1 MIAGNLLSHNI
12 IPLRTSDSGAEA
24 LGIMNDFYVRHLPI
38 VNDKQLLGLISEDDI
53 LEHDIEEAVGSY
65 QLSMTKPYVKDTD
78 HLYDVLKILSEYKL
92 TIVPVIDSESNYK
105 GLISQDDLVRY
116 FANTGSFTE
125 PGSIVV
131 LEMHRRDYSLVE
143 ISRIVEEES
152 AAILSTFITSSLDN
166 DRIDV
171 TVKINRQDF
180 KLQRIIASF
189 ERFEYNIKA
198 SFQEADYFD
207 GLQERYDSL
216 MNYLN
221 V

>member
-12 IPLRTSDSGAEA
+12 IPLRTSDTGAEA

-78 HLYDVLKILSEYKL
+78 HLYDVLKIISEYKL
-92 TIVPVIDSESNYK
+92 TVVPVIDSESNYK

-125 PGSIVV
+125 PGSIIV
-131 LEMHRRDYSLVE
+131 LEMHRRDYSLAE

-152 AAILSTFITSSLDN
+152 AAILSTFITSSLEN
-166 DRIDV
+166 ERIDV
-171 TVKINRQDF
+171 TVKINKQDF

-189 ERFEYNIKA
+189 ERYEYNIKA

>member
-12 IPLRTSDSGAEA
+12 IPLRTSDTGAEA

-65 QLSMTKPYVKDTD
+65 QLSMTKPYVKDVD

-92 TIVPVIDSESNYK
+92 TVVPVIDEENNYK

-125 PGSIVV
+125 PGSIIV
-131 LEMHRRDYSLVE
+131 LEMHRRDYSLAE
-143 ISRIVEEES
+143 ISRIVESES
-152 AAILSTFITSSLDN
+152 AAILSTFITSNLETE
-166 DRIDV
+166 RIDV
-171 TVKINRQDF
+171 TIKINRQDMQ
-180 KLQRIIASF
+180 LHRIIASF

-207 GLQERYDSL
+207 GLQERFDSL

>member
-1 MIAGNLLSHNI
+1 MIAENLLSHTI
-12 IPLRTSDSGAEA
+12 IPLRTSDSGEEA

-38 VNDKQLLGLISEDDI
+38 VNDKQLLGMIAEDEI
-53 LEHDIEEAVGSY
+53 LEYDIEEPIGSY
-65 QLSMTKPYVKDTD
+65 SLSMTKPYVKEKD

-92 TIVPVIDSESNYK
+92 TVVPVVDAEGNYK

-125 PGSIVV
+125 PGSIIV
-131 LEMHRRDYSLVE
+131 LEMNKRDYSLAE
-143 ISRIVEEES
+143 ISRIVESEG
-152 AAILSTFITSSLDN
+152 AAILSTFITSNLETE
-166 DRIDV
+166 RIDV
-171 TVKINRQDF
+171 TVKINRQDLQ
-180 KLQRIIASF
+180 LQRIISSF
-189 ERFEYNIKA
+189 TRFEYTIKA

-216 MNYLN
+216 MSYLN

>member
-12 IPLRTSDSGAEA
+12 IPLRTSDTGAEA

-65 QLSMTKPYVKDTD
+65 RLSMTKPYVKDTD
-78 HLYDVLKILSEYKL
+78 HLYDVLKILSEYQL
-92 TIVPVIDSESNYK
+92 TIVPVIDVENNYK

-125 PGSIVV
+125 PGSIIVIG
-131 LEMHRRDYSLVE
+131 MHRRDYSLAE
-143 ISRIVEEES
+143 ISRIVESED
-152 AAILSTFITSSLDN
+152 AAILSTFITSNLQN

-171 TVKINRQDF
+171 TIKINRQDF
-180 KLQRIIASF
+180 KLHRIIASF
-189 ERFEYNIKA
+189 ERFEYEVKA

>member
-1 MIAGNLLSHNI
+1 MIAGNLLSHTI

-38 VNDKQLLGLISEDDI
+38 VNDKQLLGLIAEDEI
-53 LEHDIEEAVGSY
+53 LEYDIEEPIGSY
-65 QLSMTKPYVKDTD
+65 SLSMTKPYVRETD
-78 HLYDVLKILSEYKL
+78 HLYDVLKILSEYQL
-92 TIVPVIDSESNYK
+92 TVVPVVDAEDNYK

-125 PGSIVV
+125 PGSIIV
-131 LEMHRRDYSLVE
+131 LEMNKRDYSLAE
-143 ISRIVEEES
+143 ISRIVESEG
-152 AAILSTFITSSLDN
+152 AAILSTFITSNLETE
-166 DRIDV
+166 RIDV
-171 TVKINRQDF
+171 TVKINRQD
-180 KLQRIIASF
+180 LQLHRIISSF
-189 ERFEYNIKA
+189 ERFEYTIKA

-216 MNYLN
+216 MSYLN

>member
-1 MIAGNLLSHNI
+1 MIAGNLLSHTI
-12 IPLRTSDSGAEA
+12 IPLRTSDTGAEA
-24 LGIMNDFYVRHLPI
+24 LGIMSDFYVRHLPI

-53 LEHDIEEAVGSY
+53 LEHDVEEAVGSY

-92 TIVPVIDSESNYK
+92 TVVPVIDVESNYK

-125 PGSIVV
+125 PGSIIV
-131 LEMHRRDYSLVE
+131 LEMNRRDYSLAE
-143 ISRIVEEES
+143 ISRIVESES
-152 AAILSTFITSSLDN
+152 AAILSTFITSNLETDF
-166 DRIDV
+166 IDV

-180 KLQRIIASF
+180 QLQRILASF
-189 ERFEYNIKA
+189 ERFEYKIKA

>member
-1 MIAGNLLSHNI
+1 MIAKNLLSHSI
-12 IPLRTSDSGAEA
+12 IPLRTSDTGAEA
-24 LGIMNDFYVRHLPI
+24 LGIMSDFYVRHLPI

-53 LEHDIEEAVGSY
+53 LEYDVEEAVGSY
-65 QLSMTKPYVKDTD
+65 QLSMNRPYVKDTD
-78 HLYDVLKILSEYKL
+78 HLYDVLKTLSEFQL
-92 TIVPVIDSESNYK
+92 TVVPVVDAEDNYK

-131 LEMHRRDYSLVE
+131 LEMHKKDYSLAE
-143 ISRIVEEES
+143 ISRIVESES
-152 AAILSTFITSSLDN
+152 AAILSTFITSNLDSE
-166 DRIDV
+166 RIDV
-171 TVKINRQDF
+171 TVKINKQDF
-180 KLQRIIASF
+180 QLQRIIASF
-189 ERFEYNIKA
+189 ERFDYTIKA

>member
-1 MIAGNLLSHNI
+1 MIAENLLSHNI
-12 IPLRTSDSGAEA
+12 IPLRTSDTGAEA

-53 LEHDIEEAVGSY
+53 LEHDIEEPVGSY
-65 QLSMTKPYVKDTD
+65 QLSMTKPYVKSTD
-78 HLYDVLKILSEYKL
+78 HLYEVLKILSEYKL
-92 TIVPVIDSESNYK
+92 TVVPVVDTESNYK

-131 LEMHRRDYSLVE
+131 LEMNKRDYSLAE
-143 ISRIVEEES
+143 ISRIVESEN
-152 AAILSTFITSSLDN
+152 AAILSTFITSNLES

-180 KLQRIIASF
+180 QLHRIIASF
-189 ERFEYNIKA
+189 ERFEYVVKA
-198 SFQEADYFD
+198 SFQEADYFED
-207 GLQERYDSL
+207 LQERYDSL

>member
-12 IPLRTSDSGAEA
+12 IPLRTSDTGAEA

-38 VNDKQLLGLISEDDI
+38 VNDKQLLGLIAEDEI
-53 LEHDIEEAVGSY
+53 LEYDIEEAVGSY
-65 QLSMTKPYVKDTD
+65 QLSMTKPFVRESD
-78 HLYDVLKILSEYKL
+78 HLYDVLKILSEYQL
-92 TIVPVIDSESNYK
+92 TVVPVVDAENNYK

-125 PGSIVV
+125 PGSIIV
-131 LEMHRRDYSLVE
+131 LEMNKRDYSLAE

-152 AAILSTFITSSLDN
+152 AAILSTFITSSLESE
-166 DRIDV
+166 RIDV

-180 KLQRIIASF
+180 KLQNILASF
-189 ERFEYNIKA
+189 ERFGYSIKA

-216 MNYLN
+216 MSYLN

>member
-12 IPLRTSDSGAEA
+12 IPLRTSDTGAEA

-38 VNDKQLLGLISEDDI
+38 VNDKQLLGLIAEDEI

-65 QLSMTKPYVKDTD
+65 QLTMTKPYVRETD

-92 TIVPVIDSESNYK
+92 TVVPVVDMENNYK

-125 PGSIVV
+125 PGSIIV
-131 LEMHRRDYSLVE
+131 LGMNKRDYSLAE
-143 ISRIVEEES
+143 ISRIVESES
-152 AAILSTFITSSLDN
+152 AAILSTFITSNLDS

-180 KLQRIIASF
+180 QLQRIIASF
-189 ERFEYNIKA
+189 ERFEYTIKA

>member
-1 MIAGNLLSHNI
+1 MIAENLLSHNI
-12 IPLRTSDSGAEA
+12 IPLRTSDTGAEA

-53 LEHDIEEAVGSY
+53 LEHDVEEAVGSFR
-65 QLSMTKPYVKDTD
+65 LSMTKPYVKASD
-78 HLYDVLKILSEYKL
+78 HLYDVLKILSEYQL
-92 TIVPVIDSESNYK
+92 TVVPVIDHENNYK

-125 PGSIVV
+125 PGSIIV
-131 LEMHRRDYSLVE
+131 LEMHRRDYSLAE
-143 ISRIVEEES
+143 ISRIVESES
-152 AAILSTFITSSLDN
+152 AAILSTFITSNLES

-180 KLQRIIASF
+180 QLQRIIASF
-189 ERFEYNIKA
+189 ERFNYQVKA
-198 SFQEADYFD
+198 SFQEADYFE